1 MHSQQPQHA
10 DLAAGVAAATSHLCF
25 VVAHTFRHRGCR
37 LELCAQRLEVQQARG
52 QWCPRSGRL
61 LAAAAA
67 CVSMCETYGVSC
79 MCMCISWQCC
89 TLCCNAPTLCCGLSP
104 HVRSSVWQPVNCPL
118 LCKFTNRT
126 CQGHECIHVALCAQP
141 SADHCCAQALS
152 SVVGE
157 AVNAAAGATC
167 SLWPGLLSAC

>member
-1 MHSQQPQHA
+1 
-10 DLAAGVAAATSHLCF
+10 
-25 VVAHTFRHRGCR
+25 
-37 LELCAQRLEVQQARG
+37 
-52 QWCPRSGRL
+52 
-61 LAAAAA
+61 
-67 CVSMCETYGVSC
+67 MCETYGVSC

-167 SLWPGLLSAC
+167 SLWPGLLSACRLHSGACWGGLQTGLLDAAFVIYGRCVVCLMMYFSLSNETNQQLCLAHDHTDASWQGGLWR